1 MLTVNDLMTVRP
13 CTVGPDTPLRYVIRF
28 MKGEG
33 CRQLPVV
40 DRGKLV
46 GIISVT
52 DFLDCFAEAEAERA
66 LVGT

>member
-1 MLTVNDLMTVRP
+1 MTAGPITVTPNTPAWRAAQMLSIYKF
-13 CTVGPDTPLRYVIRF
+13 GA
-28 MKGEG
+28 
-33 CRQLPVV
+33 LPVV
-40 DRGKLV
+40 DGEMVV